1 MIDWSKPIVFE
12 NGQSCRL
19 VETRPGGF
27 DQFGPGYTRMIER
40 MDEDHPMT
48 RFWFVGED
56 GPTGLAT
63 EGGYRIVNQPEEAMT
78 TPKPATPPE
87 PKPLT
92 DSERRAEIDERE
104 EEMFEGFDP
113 VEVEKEHPKG

>member
-1 MIDWSKPIVFE
+1 
-12 NGQSCRL
+12 
-19 VETRPGGF
+19 
-27 DQFGPGYTRMIER
+27 
-40 MDEDHPMT
+40 MT
-48 RFWFVGED
+48 D
-56 GPTGLAT
+56 
-63 EGGYRIVNQPEEAMT
+63 

-113 VEVEKEHPKG
+113 VEVEKGRAVEN